1 MSLAERKV
9 YGQRIKQGRILR
21 GLSQEQLGKKVGV
34 TRQAIS
40 NCEKDNINL
49 STTNLLK
56 LSETLDLPLSFFY
69 RIPEEDNSDNIIF
82 FRSKD
87 IPKKTKEQLREEIN
101 IFDKEI
107 VKYFEKFVKLPS
119 INLPD
124 LSEILEGKSYNY
136 RKETIM
142 DICKR
147 IREHWG
153 IGNKPIDNL
162 AYLLQV
168 NGFIISRQ
176 YINQD
181 KTDAFSQNIDDKKYI
196 FISGNKEC
204 AVRSR
209 FDLAHELGHL
219 VLHNNIDKDDFE
231 EKIIEKD
238 ADSFASE
245 LLYPSE
251 IFLEDIQDYSLGFER
266 FIELKEKWKVSIQL
280 LVRKCKDLKVI
291 SDEKY
296 IYFQKRISFNRW
308 RKNEPLDNRIVS
320 EKPRLFEDVIEL
332 LIEKEILTKKDLLV
346 NINLDKKDIIKYCN
360 LDENFFDD
368 TFCDII
374 KIY

>member
-1 MSLAERKV
+1 MSIPERKV
-9 YGQRIKQGRILR
+9 YGQRIKQGRVLR
-21 GLSQEQLGKKVGV
+21 GFSQEQLGKKIGV

-40 NCEKDNINL
+40 NCEKDSMSLNTVNL
-49 STTNLLK
+49 VK
-56 LSETLDLPLSFFY
+56 LSEVLNLPLSFFY
-69 RIPEEDNSDNIIF
+69 KIPVESNSNKIIF

-87 IPKKTKEQLREEIN
+87 IPKKTKELLREEIN

-107 VKYFEKFVKLPS
+107 VKYFEQFVKLPS
-119 INLPD
+119 IKLPD
-124 LSEILEGKSYNY
+124 LSEILKGENYNY
-136 RKETIM
+136 RKETII
-142 DICKR
+142 DVCKE
-147 IREHWG
+147 IRKHWG

-181 KTDAFSQNIDDKKYI
+181 KTDAFSQKIDENNYI

-219 VLHNNIDKDDFE
+219 ILHENIDMDDFE
-231 EKIIEKD
+231 DKIIEKD
-238 ADSFASE
+238 ADLFASE
-245 LLYPSE
+245 FLYPSE
-251 IFLEDIQDYSLGFER
+251 VFLEDIQDYSLGFER

-280 LVRKCKDLKVI
+280 LVRKCKDLKII
-291 SDEKY
+291 SDDKY
-296 IYFQKRISFNRW
+296 IYFQKRISFNNW
-308 RKNEPLDNRIVS
+308 RKNEPLDNRIVT

-332 LIEKEILTKKDLLV
+332 LIEKNVLTKKDILM
-346 NINLDKKDIIKYCN
+346 NIDLDKKDIIKYCN
-360 LDENFFDD
+360 LEEDFFDD
-368 TFCDII
+368 TFCDVI

>member
-124 LSEILEGKSYNY
+124 LSDILEGKSYNY

>member
-1 MSLAERKV
+1 MSLSERKV

-40 NCEKDNINL
+40 NCEKDNISL

-56 LSETLDLPLSFFY
+56 LTETLELPLSFFY
-69 RIPEEDNSDNIIF
+69 KIPGENNSDNIIF

-124 LSEILEGKSYNY
+124 LSGILEDESYNY
-136 RKETIM
+136 RKETII
-142 DICKR
+142 DVCKK

-181 KTDAFSQNIDDKKYI
+181 KTDAFSQKIDEKNYI

-219 VLHNNIDKDDFE
+219 ILHNNIDKDDFE

-238 ADSFASE
+238 ADLFASE

-251 IFLEDIQDYSLGFER
+251 VFLGDIQDYSLGFDR

-308 RKNEPLDNRIVS
+308 RKNEPLDNRIIS

-332 LIEKEILTKKDLLV
+332 LIEKKVLNKKDILV
-346 NINLDKKDIIKYCN
+346 NIDLDKKDIIKYCN
-360 LDENFFDD
+360 LEENFFDD

>member
-124 LSEILEGKSYNY
+124 LSDILEGESYNY

-219 VLHNNIDKDDFE
+219 VLHNTIDKDDFE

-238 ADSFASE
+238 ADLFASE
-245 LLYPSE
+245 FLYPSE

>member
-69 RIPEEDNSDNIIF
+69 KIPKEDNSDNIIF

-124 LSEILEGKSYNY
+124 LSDILEGESYNY

>member
-56 LSETLDLPLSFFY
+56 LSETLELPLSFFY
-69 RIPEEDNSDNIIF
+69 KIPEEDDNDNIIF

-124 LSEILEGKSYNY
+124 LSDILEGESYNY
-136 RKETIM
+136 RKETIIN
-142 DICKR
+142 ICNK

-181 KTDAFSQNIDDKKYI
+181 KTDAFSQKIDGKNYI
-196 FISGNKEC
+196 FVSGNKEC

-219 VLHNNIDKDDFE
+219 ILHNNIDKDDFE

-251 IFLEDIQDYSLGFER
+251 VFLEDIQDYSLGFER
-266 FIELKEKWKVSIQL
+266 FIELKERWKVSIQL

-291 SDEKY
+291 SDERY

-346 NINLDKKDIIKYCN
+346 SIDLDKKDIIKYCN
-360 LDENFFDD
+360 LEENFFDD

>member
-1 MSLAERKV
+1 MSISERKV

-21 GLSQEQLGKKVGV
+21 GFSQEQLGKKIGI

-40 NCEKDNINL
+40 NCEKDTISLNMA
-49 STTNLLK
+49 NLLK
-56 LSETLDLPLSFFY
+56 VSEILELPLSFFY
-69 RIPEEDNSDNIIF
+69 KPPTENNSDKMIF

-101 IFDKEI
+101 VFDKEV
-107 VKYFEKFVKLPS
+107 VKYFEQYVKLPS

-124 LSEILEGKSYNY
+124 LSYILKNSTYNY
-136 RKETIM
+136 KKETIIE
-142 DICKR
+142 ICKK

-153 IGNKPIDNL
+153 LANKPIDNL
-162 AYLLQV
+162 SYILQA

-176 YINQD
+176 YIDQD
-181 KTDAFSQNIDDKKYI
+181 KTDAFSQKLDNNYI

-219 VLHNNIDKDDFE
+219 ILHDNIEIDEFE
-231 EKIIEKD
+231 DKIIEKD
-238 ADSFASE
+238 ADLFASE
-245 LLYPSE
+245 FLYPSE
-251 IFLEDIQDYSLGFER
+251 VFLEDIQDYSLGFER

-280 LVRKCKDLKVI
+280 LVRKCKDLDVI
-291 SDEKY
+291 SEEKY
-296 IYFQKRISFNRW
+296 IYFQKRISFNKW
-308 RKNEPLDNRIVS
+308 RKKEPLDDRILL

-332 LIEKEILTKKDLLV
+332 LIEKDILAKKDILM
-346 NINLDKKDIIKYCN
+346 NIDLEKKDIIKYCN
-360 LDENFFDD
+360 LEDDFFED
-368 TFCDII
+368 TFCNIV

>member
-1 MSLAERKV
+1 MSISERSV

-21 GLSQEQLGKKVGV
+21 GFSQEQLGKKIGV

-40 NCEKDNINL
+40 NCEKDIISLN
-49 STTNLLK
+49 TANLLK
-56 LSETLDLPLSFFY
+56 LSEILELPLSFFY
-69 RIPEEDNSDNIIF
+69 KQPPIENNSDKVIF

-101 IFDKEI
+101 IFDKEV
-107 VKYFEKFVKLPS
+107 VKYFEQYVKLPKL
-119 INLPD
+119 NLPD
-124 LSEILEGKSYNY
+124 LSNILKNGTYNY
-136 RKETIM
+136 KKETIM
-142 DICKR
+142 EVCKK

-153 IGNKPIDNL
+153 LGNKPIDNL
-162 AYLLQV
+162 AYILQA

-176 YINQD
+176 YIDQD
-181 KTDAFSQNIDDKKYI
+181 KTDAFSQKIDNNYI

-219 VLHNNIDKDDFE
+219 ILHDSLEIDEFE
-231 EKIIEKD
+231 DKIIEKD
-238 ADSFASE
+238 ADLFASE
-245 LLYPSE
+245 FLYPSE
-251 IFLEDIQDYSLGFER
+251 VFLEDIQDYSLGFER

-280 LVRKCKDLKVI
+280 LVRKCKDLGVI
-291 SDEKY
+291 SEEKY

-308 RKNEPLDNRIVS
+308 RKKEPLDDRIVL

-332 LIEKEILTKKDLLV
+332 LIEENVLTKKDILM
-346 NINLDKKDIIKYCN
+346 NIDLEKKDIIKYCN
-360 LDENFFDD
+360 LEDDFFED
-368 TFCDII
+368 TFYNIV

>member
-1 MSLAERKV
+1 MSISERKV

-21 GLSQEQLGKKVGV
+21 GFSQEQLGKKIGI

-40 NCEKDNINL
+40 NCEKDTISLNMA
-49 STTNLLK
+49 NLLK
-56 LSETLDLPLSFFY
+56 VSEILELPFSFFY
-69 RIPEEDNSDNIIF
+69 KPPTENNSDKMIF

-101 IFDKEI
+101 VFDKEV
-107 VKYFEKFVKLPS
+107 VKYFEQYVKLPS

-124 LSEILEGKSYNY
+124 LSYILKNSTYNY
-136 RKETIM
+136 KKETIIE
-142 DICKR
+142 ICKK

-153 IGNKPIDNL
+153 LANKPIDNL
-162 AYLLQV
+162 SYILQA

-176 YINQD
+176 YIDQD
-181 KTDAFSQNIDDKKYI
+181 KTDAFSQKLDNNYI

-219 VLHNNIDKDDFE
+219 ILHDNIEIDEFE
-231 EKIIEKD
+231 DKIIEKD
-238 ADSFASE
+238 ADLFASE
-245 LLYPSE
+245 FLYPSE
-251 IFLEDIQDYSLGFER
+251 VFLEDIQDYSLGFER

-280 LVRKCKDLKVI
+280 LVRKCKDLDVI
-291 SDEKY
+291 SEEKY
-296 IYFQKRISFNRW
+296 IYFQKRISFNKW
-308 RKNEPLDNRIVS
+308 RKKEPLDDRILL

-332 LIEKEILTKKDLLV
+332 LIEKDILAKKDILM
-346 NINLDKKDIIKYCN
+346 NIDLEKKDIIKYCN
-360 LDENFFDD
+360 LEDDFFED
-368 TFCDII
+368 TFCNIV

>member
-1 MSLAERKV
+1 MSALERKV

-21 GLSQEQLGKKVGV
+21 GLSQEQLGKKIGV

-40 NCEKDNINL
+40 NCEKDTISLN
-49 STTNLLK
+49 TVNLLK
-56 LSETLDLPLSFFY
+56 LSEVLELPLSFFY
-69 RIPEEDNSDNIIF
+69 KPPEDGNSDKIIF

-107 VKYFEKFVKLPS
+107 VKYFEQYVKLPS

-124 LSEILEGKSYNY
+124 LSDILKDESYNY
-136 RKETIM
+136 KKETI
-142 DICKR
+142 IEVCKR

-153 IGNKPIDNL
+153 VGDKPIDNL
-162 AYLLQV
+162 TYVLQL

-181 KTDAFSQNIDDKKYI
+181 KTDAFSQKIDGNNYI

-219 VLHNNIDKDDFE
+219 VLHNNIEMDDFE
-231 EKIIEKD
+231 DKIIERD
-238 ADSFASE
+238 ADFFASE

-251 IFLEDIQDYSLGFER
+251 VFLKDIQDYSLGFER
-266 FIELKEKWKVSIQL
+266 FIELKEKWKISIQA
-280 LVRKCKDLKVI
+280 LVRKCKDLEVI
-291 SDEKY
+291 SDERY
-296 IYFQKRISFNRW
+296 IYFQKRISFNKW
-308 RKNEPLDNRIVS
+308 RKEEPLDNRIVS
-320 EKPRLFEDVIEL
+320 EKPRLFEDVIEV
-332 LIEKEILTKKDLLV
+332 LIENNILTKKDVLM
-346 NINLDKKDIIKYCN
+346 NIALEKKDIIKYCN
-360 LDENFFDD
+360 LDEDFFDD
-368 TFCDII
+368 TFCNIV